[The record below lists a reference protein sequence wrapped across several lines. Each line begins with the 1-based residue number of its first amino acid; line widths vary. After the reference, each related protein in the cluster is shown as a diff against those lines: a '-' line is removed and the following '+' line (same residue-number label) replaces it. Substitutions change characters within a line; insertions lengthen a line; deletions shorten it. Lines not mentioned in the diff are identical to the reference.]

1 MSLFFRL
8 VWRMERDL
16 ENMESLFCGEVERHV
31 CGEVERN
38 VCGEVKRHIYA
49 SSQCKSIAKC
59 GKLVFAYS
67 QCKSKAYMVECT

>member
-1 MSLFFRL
+1 
-8 VWRMERDL
+8 METDL
-16 ENMESLFCGEVERHV
+16 EYMESIFYGKVEKHD

-59 GKLVFAYS
+59 GKHVFAYS

>member
-1 MSLFFRL
+1 
-8 VWRMERDL
+8 MERDL
-16 ENMESLFCGEVERHV
+16 GYMESLFCGKMESHV

-59 GKLVFAYS
+59 GKHVFAYS
-67 QCKSKAYMVECT
+67 